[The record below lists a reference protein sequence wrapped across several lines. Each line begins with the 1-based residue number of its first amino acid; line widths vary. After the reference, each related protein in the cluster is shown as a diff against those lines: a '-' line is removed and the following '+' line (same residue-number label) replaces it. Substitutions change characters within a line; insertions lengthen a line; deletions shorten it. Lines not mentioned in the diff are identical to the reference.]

1 MLRGVPHQ
9 SRTPVYVALALA
21 SAIGAA
27 AVWFM
32 VFPAPLQAGAAR
44 RRALHDRREK
54 GLTAL
59 AALEQQHRD
68 GRIADADYAAR
79 RSALVTQLERVYGE
93 LDADGATA
101 RRPRRRRVTV
111 DFDRLTLTEVS
122 RNFGRRRALI
132 RVSFS
137 CGTGDICGLL
147 GHNGAGKSTLLAILA
162 TLVRPSGGEVRYGA
176 VTALTGGA
184 GLRARLGLLGHEL
197 QLYPELT
204 AAENLRFFARLY
216 GLGDVERRVADAL
229 DHARLAD
236 RAGDPVSGFS
246 RGMRQRLALERA
258 LLHEPRLLLLDEPFT
273 GLDQASAATLAAR
286 LRVLAAEW
294 PSRRDRHPRSRSG
307 RGVARRGR

>member
-1 MLRGVPHQ
+1 
-9 SRTPVYVALALA
+9 
-21 SAIGAA
+21 
-27 AVWFM
+27 
-32 VFPAPLQAGAAR
+32 
-44 RRALHDRREK
+44 
-54 GLTAL
+54 
-59 AALEQQHRD
+59 
-68 GRIADADYAAR
+68 
-79 RSALVTQLERVYGE
+79 
-93 LDADGATA
+93 
-101 RRPRRRRVTV
+101 VTV

-137 CGTGDICGLL
+137 VGTGDICGLL

-184 GLRARLGLLGHEL
+184 GIRARLGLLGHEL

-273 GLDQASAATLAAR
+273 GLDQASVATLAAR
-286 LRVLAAEW
+286 LRVLAA
-294 PSRRDRHPRSRSG
+294 SG
-307 RGVARRGR
+307 RLVVIATHNLDLAEGLLTRAVILREGRVAALYDDGCAIRARYEAALRPPGEATS